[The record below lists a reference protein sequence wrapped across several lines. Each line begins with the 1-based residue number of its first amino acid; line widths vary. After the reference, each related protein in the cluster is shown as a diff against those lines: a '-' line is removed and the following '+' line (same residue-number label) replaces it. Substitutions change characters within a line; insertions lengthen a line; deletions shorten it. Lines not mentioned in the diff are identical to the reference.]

1 MCPLSDN
8 TKSQGK
14 GGLSEAMWGFQGKG
28 PVGSS
33 PYSPP
38 GTFSALCVAYGGG
51 KGTFQAPMNWQQ
63 GQLGQGWLH
72 IDWKLSLGPVG
83 TTSQA

>member
-1 MCPLSDN
+1 MFPLSDS

-51 KGTFQAPMNWQQ
+51 EGDLP
-63 GQLGQGWLH
+63 
-72 IDWKLSLGPVG
+72 GPHELAARTAWARLV
-83 TTSQA
+83 AH